1 MHPVHRAFREDEALA
16 VLKRFRAQYPP
27 TELQR
32 PLLPSPPVLPEPAGS
47 ATTSSESDHAVAL
60 GSPFP
65 PLPVRISSP
74 LYPETAPPLD
84 PLRSPYLV
92 FKDLRVL
99 HQRLA
104 DVGDRAGLATVTG
117 VAKSYEKALAAAERV
132 ERRKE
137 GLRR

>member
-1 MHPVHRAFREDEALA
+1 M
-16 VLKRFRAQYPP
+16 LKRFQAQYPP

-32 PLLPSPPVLPEPAGS
+32 PLLPSPAALPGPAGS
-47 ATTSSESDHAVAL
+47 ATTSGEVDHAVAL

-65 PLPVRISSP
+65 PLSVRISSP

-104 DVGDRAGLATVTG
+104 DVENKAGLATVTG
-117 VAKSYEKALAAAERV
+117 VAKSYEKALAAAQRV

-137 GLRR
+137 GLRRG

>member
-1 MHPVHRAFREDEALA
+1 MHPIYRAFREDEALA

-32 PLLPSPPVLPEPAGS
+32 PLLPSRAALPGPAGS
-47 ATTSSESDHAVAL
+47 ATTSNDTGRALAL
-60 GSPFP
+60 GPPFP

-104 DVGDRAGLATVTG
+104 DVENKAGLAMVTG
-117 VAKSYEKALAAAERV
+117 VAKAYEKALAAAERV